1 MGRGACKRKKGRED
15 GRIEGGEE
23 ETHAELLVVCL
34 HFRGNL
40 FQVLDSTEAMV
51 PMLLC
56 LL

>member
-1 MGRGACKRKKGRED
+1 MGRGAGKRKKGRED